1 MARFVVGA
9 VFGIVVTTLAGAA
22 LGIHAESDQV
32 EAAAAEAGVDP
43 QDLRGALNSQGVRGM
58 TTDPWVYLRS
68 NRELPDSE
76 KTLPPPAAVSPPAP
90 ASGVSARVKCIIQ
103 VESRGDPNAR
113 NRSGASGL
121 GQFLPGTWAS
131 TPQGKAGYS
140 VFNAAANS
148 AAIQWMIDVGRA
160 REFDAVR
167 FFGC

>member
-1 MARFVVGA
+1 MAKAMGVAGFLIGV
-9 VFGIVVTTLAGAA
+9 LATSLGGAA
-22 LGIHAESDQV
+22 LGVHSQSDQV

-68 NRELPDSE
+68 NRELPD
-76 KTLPPPAAVSPPAP
+76 KTLQPPAVSPPAP
-90 ASGVSARVKCIIQ
+90 ASGVSARVACIIR

-121 GQFLPGTWAS
+121 GQFLSGTWAS
-131 TPQGKAGYS
+131 TPQGRAGYS
-140 VFNAAANS
+140 VFNAAANT

-167 FFGC
+167 FYGC